1 MTSIIYIGMDVHTT
15 NFTLCAYDVQS
26 DVNFALVDVA
36 PDYKNIL
43 TYLKKIEN
51 NRGEKCKFLCGYE
64 AGCLGY
70 SLYLD
75 LKSHGVN
82 CVIMAPTTIPST
94 SKEQKTDRRDA
105 QKLSRCLAYNTYSA
119 VHVPTD
125 AENAIKEYIRMR
137 DDVKLSLKRIKQ
149 QIIAF
154 CIRNNK
160 LYTGKSYWTKN
171 HIAWLKSLDF
181 NNSISNEAF
190 HEYLALHQQLI
201 EKINSYDNRITE
213 ICQLPEFKENVE
225 RISCFIG
232 MKEYNS
238 LATVVEIGDFKRF
251 KTAEKFAAFLGLV
264 PGEHSSGTNISRSN
278 ITKAGNKHIR
288 TILIEAAQCFGRGIL
303 GYKSKSLISRQAK
316 CDNKIVAYADKANE
330 RLKRRYKKL
339 AHRINKNIVT
349 VAIARELACFI
360 WGIMTNNIS

>member
-26 DVNFALVDVA
+26 DVNFASVNVA

-43 TYLKKIEN
+43 TYLKKIED

-70 SLYLD
+70 SLYMD
-75 LKSHGVN
+75 LKLHGID

-94 SKEQKTDRRDA
+94 SKELKTDRRDA

-119 VHVPTD
+119 VHIPT
-125 AENAIKEYIRMR
+125 ESEIAIKEYIRMR
-137 DDVKLSLKRIKQ
+137 DDIKLSLKRTKQ
-149 QIIAF
+149 QIISF
-154 CIRNNK
+154 CIRYNK
-160 LYTGKSYWTKN
+160 LYSGKSNWTKN
-171 HIAWLKSLDF
+171 HILWVKGLDF
-181 NNSISNEAF
+181 NHDISNETF
-190 HEYLALHQQLI
+190 NEYLALYQQLT
-201 EKINSYDNRITE
+201 EKINSYDNRIIE
-213 ICQLPEFKENVE
+213 LCQIPDFKEKVE
-225 RISCFIG
+225 KISCFIG

-238 LATVVEIGDFKRF
+238 LATVVEVGDFKRF

-264 PGEHSSGTNISRSN
+264 PGEHSSGTNVSRSN

-288 TILIEAAQCFGRGIL
+288 TILIEAAQCYGRGIL
-303 GYKSKSLISRQAK
+303 GYKSKSLIARQAK
-316 CDNKIVAYADKANE
+316 CDSKTVAYADKANE

-339 AHRINKNIVT
+339 SHRISKNIVT
-349 VAIARELACFI
+349 VAIF
-360 WGIMTNNIS
+360 